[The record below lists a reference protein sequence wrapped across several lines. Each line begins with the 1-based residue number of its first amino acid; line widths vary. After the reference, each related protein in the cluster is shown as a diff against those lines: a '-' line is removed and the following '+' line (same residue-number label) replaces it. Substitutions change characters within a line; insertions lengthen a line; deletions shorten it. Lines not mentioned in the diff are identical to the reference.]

1 MVGVTAAAGAHRQR
15 RRSPAVEA
23 AEILAGPLWLRA
35 AVLAAVALYGVLPLA
50 ATALYSIATVWRRK
64 PLPDGYTL
72 AWWTSTLTDAAFLA
86 ALGRSLAIAFLTVVA
101 VNLFVLPP
109 LYWSH
114 IANRRIRPLL
124 EACAL
129 IPFVLPG
136 VVMAA
141 GINRFVGLWPLTA
154 QLQATPAL
162 LLLAIVATSFPV
174 YLWAVDGSLRAANVV
189 GLWEAATVHGAGPWR
204 TLRRVV
210 VPSIRHGLAAGS
222 LLVFA
227 SAMGELALA
236 RLITGSAFETLP
248 LWQLRQLRGTDADP
262 NGMAVSSLLSL
273 IMLFTFSFAIVLGNR
288 GRVAQMAPT
297 AAKI

>member
-1 MVGVTAAAGAHRQR
+1 MDRLTVAPRAPTQSRKPGV
-15 RRSPAVEA
+15 VEA
-23 AEILAGPLWLRA
+23 AEVLAGPRWLRA
-35 AVLAAVALYGVLPLA
+35 AALAAVAASGALPLG
-50 ATALYSIATVWRRK
+50 ATALYSLATVWRRK

-72 AWWTSTLTDAAFLA
+72 QWWASTLTDPVFLGA
-86 ALGRSLAIAFLTVVA
+86 VGRSITIALLTVVA
-101 VNLFVLPP
+101 VNLVVLPP
-109 LYWSH
+109 LYWSY

-154 QLQATPAL
+154 QLQATPSL
-162 LLLAIVATSFPV
+162 LLLAIVATSFPI
-174 YLWAVDGSLRAANVV
+174 YLWAVDGSLRAANVI

-248 LWQLRQLRGTDADP
+248 LWQLRQLRGTDANP

-273 IMLFTFSFAIVLGNR
+273 AMLFAFSFAIVLGNR
-288 GRVAQMAPT
+288 GRVAQIAPAT
-297 AAKI
+297 AKD

>member
-1 MVGVTAAAGAHRQR
+1 MAGLAGSAGAERR
-15 RRSPAVEA
+15 RRSGVVEA
-23 AEILAGPLWLRA
+23 ADGLAGPHWLRA
-35 AVLAAVALYGVLPLA
+35 AVLAAVALYGVLPLV
-50 ATALYSIATVWRRK
+50 ATVLYSIATVWRRK
-64 PLPDGYTL
+64 ALPDGYTL
-72 AWWTSTLTDAAFLA
+72 TWWASTLSDPAFLA
-86 ALGRSLAIAFLTVVA
+86 ALGRSIGIALLTVIL
-101 VNLFVLPP
+101 VNILVLPP

-114 IANRRIRPLL
+114 VANRRIRPLL

-141 GINRFVGLWPLTA
+141 GINRFVGLWAVTA

-162 LLLAIVATSFPV
+162 LLLAIVATSFPI
-174 YLWAVDGSLRAANVV
+174 YLWAVDGALRAANVV
-189 GLWEAATVHGAGPWR
+189 RLWEAATVHGAGPWR
-204 TLRRVV
+204 TLRRIV

-248 LWQLRQLRGTDADP
+248 LWQLRQLRGTDANP

-273 IMLFTFSFAIVLGNR
+273 AMLFVFSFAIALGNR
-288 GRVAQMAPT
+288 GRVAQMAPP
-297 AAKI
+297 AAKS

>member
-1 MVGVTAAAGAHRQR
+1 MDQVATPAEESVQR
-15 RRSPAVEA
+15 RTSRLVEA
-23 AEILAGPLWLRA
+23 AEILAGPAWLRA
-35 AVLAAVALYGVLPLA
+35 AVLTAVAACAVLPLV
-50 ATALYSIATVWRRK
+50 ATALYSLATVWRRK
-64 PLPDGYTL
+64 PLPDDYTL
-72 AWWTSTLTDAAFLA
+72 QWWASTLTDPAFQAALSRSIGIAFLA
-86 ALGRSLAIAFLTVVA
+86 VVA
-101 VNLFVLPP
+101 INLIVLPP

-114 IANRRIRPLL
+114 VVNRRIRPLL

-141 GINRFVGLWPLTA
+141 GINRFVGLWPFTA
-154 QLQATPAL
+154 QLQATPTL
-162 LLLAIVATSFPV
+162 LLLAIIATSFPI

-248 LWQLRQLRGTDADP
+248 LWQLRQLRGTDANP
-262 NGMAVSSLLSL
+262 NAMAVSSLLSL
-273 IMLFTFSFAIVLGNR
+273 AMLFAFSFVIVRGNR
-288 GRVAQMAPT
+288 GRVAQIAPT
-297 AAKI
+297 AAKG

>member
-1 MVGVTAAAGAHRQR
+1 MGRLGAPVR
-15 RRSPAVEA
+15 RRASASVEA
-23 AEILAGPLWLRA
+23 SEALAGPRWLRA
-35 AVLAAVALYGVLPLA
+35 AVLAGVAIYGVLPLG
-50 ATALYSIATVWRRK
+50 ATALYSVATVWRRK

-72 AWWTSTLTDAAFLA
+72 AWWGATLTDPEFLA
-86 ALGRSLAIAFLTVVA
+86 AAGRSVTIALLSVIAI
-101 VNLFVLPP
+101 NLLVLPP

-141 GINRFVGLWPLTA
+141 GINRLVGLWQVTA
-154 QLQATPAL
+154 QLQATPTL
-162 LLLAIVATSFPV
+162 LLAAIVATSFPV
-174 YLWAVDGSLRAANVV
+174 YLWAVDGSLRSANVV
-189 GLWEAATVHGAGPWR
+189 ALWEAATTHGAGPWR

-210 VPSIRHGLAAGS
+210 VPSIRNGLAAGS

-248 LWQLRQLRGTDADP
+248 LWQLRQLRGTDANP

-273 IMLFTFSFAIVLGNR
+273 AMLFAFSFAIVLGNR
-288 GRVAQMAPT
+288 GRVAQIAPT
-297 AAKI
+297 GTKS

>member
-1 MVGVTAAAGAHRQR
+1 MEGVALWARARR
-15 RRSPAVEA
+15 RRSAVVEPG
-23 AEILAGPLWLRA
+23 ESLAGPRWLRT
-35 AVLAAVALYGVLPLA
+35 AVLAAVALYGMLPLI
-50 ATALYSIATVWRRK
+50 ATVLYSIATVWRRK
-64 PLPDGYTL
+64 PLPDGYTF
-72 AWWTSTLTDAAFLA
+72 AWWASTLSHPAFLA
-86 ALGRSLAIAFLTVVA
+86 ALGRSIVIALLAVIA
-101 VNLFVLPP
+101 VNLLVLPP

-114 IANRRIRPLL
+114 IANRRIRPML
-124 EACAL
+124 EVCAL

-141 GINRFVGLWPLTA
+141 GINRFVGLWTLTA
-154 QLQATPAL
+154 ELQATPTL

-210 VPSIRHGLAAGS
+210 VPSIRHGLGAGS

-248 LWQLRQLRGTDADP
+248 LWQLRQLRGTDANP

-273 IMLFTFSFAIVLGNR
+273 GMLFVVSFAIALGNR
-288 GRVAQMAPT
+288 GRISPMAPT
-297 AAKI
+297 ASKR

>member
-1 MVGVTAAAGAHRQR
+1 HPLDCRPLALPIALAAGAAMAGVAARAGR
-15 RRSPAVEA
+15 RRSAAVDA
-23 AEILAGPLWLRA
+23 AETLGGPRWLRA
-35 AVLAAVALYGVLPLA
+35 AVLAAVALYGVLPLV
-50 ATALYSIATVWRRK
+50 ATVLYSLATVWRGNPR
-64 PLPDGYTL
+64 PDGYTL
-72 AWWTSTLTDAAFLA
+72 AGWPSTLTAPAFLA
-86 ALGRSLAIAFLTVVA
+86 ALGRSLGIALLTVVA
-101 VNLFVLPP
+101 VNLLVLPP

-141 GINRFVGLWPLTA
+141 GINRFVGLWALTA

-162 LLLAIVATSFPV
+162 LLLAIVATSFPI

-210 VPSIRHGLAAGS
+210 VPGIRHGLAAGS

-248 LWQLRQLRGTDADP
+248 LWQLRQLRGTDANP

-273 IMLFTFSFAIVLGNR
+273 
-288 GRVAQMAPT
+288 
-297 AAKI
+297 

>member
-1 MVGVTAAAGAHRQR
+1 MDRLTISAHARTR
-15 RRSPAVEA
+15 RRTLARVEA
-23 AEILAGPLWLRA
+23 AEILAGPHWLRV
-35 AVLAAVALYGVLPLA
+35 AVLAAVAVYGVLPLG

-72 AWWTSTLTDAAFLA
+72 TWWTSTLTDPVFLA
-86 ALGRSLAIAFLTVVA
+86 ALGRSLGIALLTVVA
-101 VNLFVLPP
+101 VNLLVLPP

-141 GINRFVGLWPLTA
+141 GINRFVGLWALTA

-162 LLLAIVATSFPV
+162 LLLAIVATSFPI
-174 YLWAVDGSLRAANVV
+174 YLWAVDGSLRAANVIA
-189 GLWEAATVHGAGPWR
+189 LWEAATVHGAGPWR

-248 LWQLRQLRGTDADP
+248 LWQLRQLRGTDANP

-273 IMLFTFSFAIVLGNR
+273 AMLFAFSFAIVLGNR
-288 GRVAQMAPT
+288 GRVAQIAPT
-297 AAKI
+297 AAKQ

>member
-1 MVGVTAAAGAHRQR
+1 MGRVARRRPATEAAAA
-15 RRSPAVEA
+15 
-23 AEILAGPLWLRA
+23 LAGPRWLRA
-35 AVLAAVALYGVLPLA
+35 AVLAGVAVYGALPLG
-50 ATALYSIATVWRRK
+50 ATVLYSIATVWRRK
-64 PLPDGYTL
+64 PLPDGVTL
-72 AWWTSTLTDAAFLA
+72 AWWIATLTDGGFLA
-86 ALGRSLAIAFLTVVA
+86 AVGRSAAIALLAVIA
-101 VNLFVLPP
+101 VNLLVLPP

-114 IANRRIRPLL
+114 IANRRIRPFL

-162 LLLAIVATSFPV
+162 LLLAIVATSFPA
-174 YLWAVDGSLRAANVV
+174 YLWAVDGALRSANAVA
-189 GLWEAATVHGAGPWR
+189 LWEAATTHGAGPWR

-210 VPSIRHGLAAGS
+210 IPGIRHGLAAGS

-227 SAMGELALA
+227 AAMGELALA

-248 LWQLRQLRGTDADP
+248 LWQLRQLRGTDANP

-273 IMLFTFSFAIVLGNR
+273 AMLFAFSFAIVLGNR
-288 GRVAQMAPT
+288 GRVTPVAPVGT
-297 AAKI
+297 RR